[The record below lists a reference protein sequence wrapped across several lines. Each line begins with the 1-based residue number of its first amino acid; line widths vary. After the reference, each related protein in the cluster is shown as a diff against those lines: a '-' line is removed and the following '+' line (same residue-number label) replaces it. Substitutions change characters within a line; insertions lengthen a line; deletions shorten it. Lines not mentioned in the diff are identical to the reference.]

1 MPPKLK
7 LYGFGTTRS
16 ARCRWT
22 LLESGLPFEYEDD
35 RKLIRSE
42 RLRTM
47 QPLGKLPA
55 LEVDGEALFESAAI
69 CTYIADLAPQAGLV
83 GQPGSRER
91 ALHDQWTA
99 FVLTELE
106 AWLWSNFK
114 HTLSYP
120 QEERVADI
128 VEPNRREARKAL
140 EVFDDV
146 LGRQPYLTGDSF
158 QVTDIIASWT
168 INWGRRMA
176 LNEGLQNVSAY
187 LERLTRREHC
197 TLNPD

>member
-1 MPPKLK
+1 MAPKLK

-16 ARCRWT
+16 ARCRWA
-22 LLESGLPFEYEDD
+22 LLETGLPFDYEDNG
-35 RKLIRSE
+35 KLIRSD
-42 RLRTM
+42 RLRAM

-55 LEVDGEALFESAAI
+55 LEVDGQPMFESAAI
-69 CTYIADLAPQAGLV
+69 CTFVADLVPEAGLIAL
-83 GQPGSRER
+83 PGTRER
-91 ALHDQWTA
+91 ALHDQWTS

-114 HTLSYP
+114 HTTSYP
-120 QEERVADI
+120 EEHRVAGV

-146 LGRQPYLTGDSF
+146 LGKRPYLTGDKF

-168 INWGRRMA
+168 INWGRRMDLA
-176 LNEGLQNVSAY
+176 ADLDNVAAY
-187 LERLTRREHC
+187 LERLSQREHC

>member
-22 LLESGLPFEYEDD
+22 LLETGLPFDYEDD
-35 RKLIRSE
+35 RKLIHST

-55 LEVDGEALFESAAI
+55 LEVDGETLFESAAI
-69 CTYIADLAPQAGLV
+69 CTYIADLAPEAGLV
-83 GQPGSRER
+83 APPGSRER
-91 ALHDQWTA
+91 ALHDQWTSFA
-99 FVLTELE
+99 LTELE

-120 QEERVADI
+120 EEERVADI
-128 VEPNRREARKAL
+128 VEPNRREARKSL
-140 EVFDDV
+140 EVFDEV
-146 LGRQPYLTGDSF
+146 LGRQPYLTGNCF
-158 QVTDIIASWT
+158 QVTDIIVSWT

-176 LNEGLQNVSAY
+176 LNDGLANLSGY
-187 LERLTRREHC
+187 LERLRQRKHC